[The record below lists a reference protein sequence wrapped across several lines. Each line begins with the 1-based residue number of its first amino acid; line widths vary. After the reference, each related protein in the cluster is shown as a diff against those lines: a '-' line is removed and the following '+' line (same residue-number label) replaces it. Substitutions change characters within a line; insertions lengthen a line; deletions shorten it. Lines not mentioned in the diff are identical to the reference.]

1 MTNKRL
7 IEELA
12 DSVGDIPRSAEVL
25 AVRQYSRDEL
35 HDRARRLLSKAGAS
49 VGRNWQK
56 GDWDV
61 RDDRTLI
68 RLTEGARAVVMHGSG
83 AMKIASGLDPMER
96 PFSQTPDRDELT
108 RLSQKVAGELALDT
122 WVGELGSIRF
132 ERLWQIKAAAADRKG
147 KVVDPV
153 LFRIVGAFRHYVLD
167 LPVWGPASAAVKLA
181 GDAALDSLSVQ
192 IREPSGE
199 RIDQVRTI
207 SPERGAQGIAAQ
219 LETLMGPRHPSL
231 DEVATPKWMRFGY
244 LSLSKRK
251 GQRLLEPVYTAL
263 VDVVGEYEAQ
273 GYLLVTAAADR
284 TYVPF
289 CRVGADAAVVGASR
303 SL

>member
-1 MTNKRL
+1 MTSKRL
-7 IEELA
+7 IEKLA
-12 DSVGDIPRSAEVL
+12 DSAGDIPRSAEVL

-35 HDRARRLLSKAGAS
+35 HERARRLLSITGES

-56 GDWDV
+56 GDWVV

-83 AMKIASGLDPMER
+83 AMTVASGLDPMER
-96 PFSQTPDRDELT
+96 PFSQTPDRDELAQ
-108 RLSQKVAGELALDT
+108 LSQKAAGELALDT
-122 WVGELGSIRF
+122 WVGELGGIRF
-132 ERLWQIKAAAADRKG
+132 ERLWQIKAAAGDRKG

-167 LPVWGPASAAVKLA
+167 LPVWGPASVAVKLA
-181 GDAALDSLSVQ
+181 GDASLDSLTIQ
-192 IREPSGE
+192 IREASGE
-199 RIDQVRTI
+199 RIDEVRTI

-219 LETLMGPRHPSL
+219 LEVLMGPRHPSL
-231 DEVATPKWMRFGY
+231 DEMATPQWMRFGY

-263 VDVVGEYEAQ
+263 VDVEGEYEAQ

-289 CRVGADAAVVGASR
+289 CRVGADSAVNGAR
-303 SL
+303 R